1 MTIEHKY
8 LRDPEIHEPKGIT
21 SAANR
26 TVYVADGSGGGRWT
40 YPELYGTHLAPEGAV
55 PVKRGSNVVWD
66 PIASTNTAYITI
78 QGSVSA
84 SSFTN
89 VTDFTVVNESPG
101 KFSLAGGTTLGV
113 IDEGV
118 YLIFLT
124 GNGYPGVT
132 GSTNVATNGFEF
144 ELRSSGSAIRSSGA
158 ISFSVG
164 EMDEPRPPMGMNI
177 SHTLQDVRF
186 LGSGSALTVAARS
199 LSSPT
204 TGVGFQLT
212 LVKVA

>member
-1 MTIEHKY
+1 MTIEHKD
-8 LRDPEIHEPKGIT
+8 LQDPEIHEPKGIT
-21 SAANR
+21 SAANK
-26 TVYVADGSGGGRWT
+26 TVYVANGSGRGSWT
-40 YPELYGTHLAPEGAV
+40 YPELFGTDLAPEGSV
-55 PVKRGSNVVWD
+55 PVKRGNDVVWD
-66 PIASTNTAYITI
+66 PIASTNTSYITI
-78 QGSVSA
+78 QGSA
-84 SSFTN
+84 AGSSFTN
-89 VTDFTVVNESPG
+89 VTNFTVVNESPG

-144 ELRSSGSAIRSSGA
+144 ELRSSGSAIRSSGS
-158 ISFSVG
+158 IRFSVG
-164 EMDEPRPPMGMNI
+164 AMDEGRPPMSMNI

-186 LGSGSALTVAARS
+186 LGSGSALTVAGRS
-199 LSSPT
+199 LGPPT